1 MSVTKDSLKDAQ
13 DAARDARTRLAD
25 TVGEIKARLSPSVLV
40 EQARDKVKEEAAELG
55 ERAMNAARERPATA
69 GLALGAIFLLLF
81 RKPIG
86 RLIGRVFSKRSE
98 TAGPATG

>member
-25 TVGEIKARLSPSVLV
+25 TVAEIKARLAPGVLAG
-40 EQARDKVKEEAAELG
+40 QAREKVKEEAVELG
-55 ERAMNAARERPATA
+55 ERAMDAARARPTLA
-69 GLALGAIFLLLF
+69 GLSAGAVFLLLF
-81 RKPIG
+81 RKPLG

-98 TAGPATG
+98 TTGPATG

>member
-13 DAARDARTRLAD
+13 DAARDARTRLAE

-40 EQARDKVKEEAAELG
+40 AQARDKAKEEAVELG
-55 ERAMNAARERPATA
+55 ERAMETARKQPLFA
-69 GLALGAIFLLLF
+69 GLTGGAVLLLLF

>member
-25 TVGEIKARLSPSVLV
+25 TVGEIKGRLSPSVLV
-40 EQARDKVKEEAAELG
+40 GQAREKAKEEAVELG
-55 ERAMNAARERPATA
+55 ERAMDAARERPLMA
-69 GLALGAIFLLLF
+69 GLTGGAVFLLLF
-81 RKPIG
+81 RRPIG
-86 RLIGRVFSKRSE
+86 RIIGRVFSKRSE